1 MNNVVDIKLVTAESR
16 RNYLVSETNYQTII
30 VFSENFLAI
39 LQIFMIKSV
48 F

>member
-1 MNNVVDIKLVTAESR
+1 MNNVADIKLVTTESR
-16 RNYLVSETNYQTII
+16 RNYLVSETNYQTMII
-30 VFSENFLAI
+30 FSENLLAI